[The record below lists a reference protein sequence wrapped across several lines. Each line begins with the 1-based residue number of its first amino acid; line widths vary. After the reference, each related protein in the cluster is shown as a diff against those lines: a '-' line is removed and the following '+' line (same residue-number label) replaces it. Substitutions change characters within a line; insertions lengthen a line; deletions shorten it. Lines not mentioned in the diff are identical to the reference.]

1 MVQIKHSAVF
11 ILVAAAIAAV
21 ALPAS
26 VPSPDPISKDNE
38 KIDAS
43 ARFDQNI
50 FCQYADTS
58 TNQSVCI

>member
-26 VPSPDPISKDNE
+26 VPSPASSHDNE

-50 FCQYADTS
+50 FCQYADT
-58 TNQSVCI
+58 NQSVFV